1 MKYKNHNI
9 VKTDTTTAVN
19 NKVKYIYRIEGD
31 YGKRES
37 SRPYITSIKE
47 AKEYINDKIELAE
60 ADTVTEYGLSYNTE
74 YESELMADT
83 SNYDGEWQPYSSNNR
98 W

>member
-47 AKEYINDKIELAE
+47 AKEYINDKIELADME
-60 ADTVTEYGLSYNTE
+60 YAEIDITTV
-74 YESELMADT
+74 YESELMSDT
-83 SNYDGEWQPYSSNNR
+83 SNYEGEWQPYSSNNR

>member
-47 AKEYINDKIELAE
+47 AKEYINDKIELADME
-60 ADTVTEYGLSYNTE
+60 YAEIDITTV